1 MGGVL
6 EWQREDGVAVEVEVG
21 EIPMDTEEV
30 TEEEDEVGWMTLDL
44 EEVVMEW
51 DTGEIQVAVLSVG

>member
-6 EWQREDGVAVEVEVG
+6 EWQRKDGVAVEVEVG

-30 TEEEDEVGWMTLDL
+30 TEEEDEVGWMTL
-44 EEVVMEW
+44 EW